1 MNTMTDYYQRNFY
14 DDDQQLCL
22 LNPKAHLEMCCVE
35 WDDMEEEKRVCDL
48 GFLVEKGFDLVRFV
62 NEYYADRPN
71 NGSYIARAF
80 CTHIGAIYQSEILYV
95 ALSHLW
101 DDDKVTIEQLVQ
113 LFVRDVPGVTTF
125 EIKSFYND
133 NVDII
138 PIILPHNKI
147 DFVAIAQFL
156 KIDTWPKIRLSAN
169 KIEHLRENEI
179 FVFGSNKQ
187 GAHGGGAA
195 RFAMNKFGA
204 EWGVGEGLTG
214 QCYALP
220 TMEGNESFKQ
230 AVKTF
235 LECAKAHPELT
246 FLVTAVGCG
255 IAGYAP
261 EQVKPWFEEAKA
273 LPNVYL
279 PESFM

>member
-1 MNTMTDYYQRNFY
+1 MINTTIDYQRKFY
-14 DDDQQLCL
+14 DDENRLFL
-22 LNPKAHLEMCCVE
+22 PYPKAYLESACYE
-35 WDDMEEEKRVCDL
+35 WNEMREEDKVCDL
-48 GFLVEKGFDLVRFV
+48 GFLVEHGFDLVRFV
-62 NEYYADRPN
+62 KEYYADRPN
-71 NGSYIARAF
+71 NGSYIVHAF
-80 CTHIGAIYQSEILYV
+80 CEHLRAIYQSDILYV
-95 ALSHLW
+95 ALSNLW
-101 DDDKVTIEQLVQ
+101 TNDKITVEQIVQ
-113 LFVRDVPGVTTF
+113 LFVRDVSGCTYFDTCTDWKNQIQVVPT
-125 EIKSFYND
+125 
-133 NVDII
+133 II
-138 PIILPHNKI
+138 PHNKI
-147 DFVAIAQFL
+147 DFEEIAHFL
-156 KIDTWPKIRLSAN
+156 NIDNWPSIRLSAN
-169 KIEHLRENEI
+169 HIKTLRDNEI

-220 TMEGNESFKQ
+220 TMEGDESFKQ

-246 FLVTAVGCG
+246 FLVTPVGCG
-255 IAGYAP
+255 IAGYTP

-273 LPNVYL
+273 LSNVYL

>member
-1 MNTMTDYYQRNFY
+1 MINTTIDYQRKFY
-14 DDDQQLCL
+14 DDGNRLFL
-22 LNPKAHLEMCCVE
+22 PYPKAYLESACYE
-35 WDDMEEEKRVCDL
+35 WNEMREEDKVCDL
-48 GFLVEKGFDLVRFV
+48 GFLVEHGFDLVRFV

-71 NGSYIARAF
+71 NGSYIFHAF
-80 CTHIGAIYQSEILYV
+80 CEHLRAIYQSDILYV
-95 ALSHLW
+95 ALYNLW
-101 DDDKVTIEQLVQ
+101 TNDKITVEQIVQ

-220 TMEGNESFKQ
+220 TMEGEKSFKQ
-230 AVKTF
+230 AVSTF
-235 LECAKAHPELT
+235 IDCAKAHPELT
-246 FLVTAVGCG
+246 FLVTPVGCG
-255 IAGYAP
+255 IAGYTP
-261 EQVKPWFEEAKA
+261 GQVKPWFEEAKT
-273 LPNVYL
+273 LSNVYL